1 MADNKRHVVGLVV
14 VDELVTFEALLLHQ
28 KGHHLQHLSSSAIVM
43 TLARSTANSRS
54 KVRRT
59 AARHPSGTDL
69 PAWVRRATER
79 QTPLQPGR
87 SGTQR
92 ARTRRYP
99 GRRRIHYA
107 VVERFDVHGTPS
119 AS

>member
-69 PAWVRRATER
+69 PAWVRRATECTR
-79 QTPLQPGR
+79 EH
-87 SGTQR
+87 SQR
-92 ARTRRYP
+92 AGPASAVCGVDAGSYSLRYSACRR
-99 GRRRIHYA
+99 
-107 VVERFDVHGTPS
+107 DPS
-119 AS
+119 SA